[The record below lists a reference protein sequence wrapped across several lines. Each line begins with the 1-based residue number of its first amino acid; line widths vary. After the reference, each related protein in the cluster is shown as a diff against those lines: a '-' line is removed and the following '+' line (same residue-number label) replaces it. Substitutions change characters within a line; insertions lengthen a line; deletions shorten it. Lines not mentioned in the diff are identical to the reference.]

1 MSLLGFLRWL
11 LSEAIRRRRTIYLCP
26 EDVDFLIS
34 VASELFLPD
43 ETLAL
48 TLPHGG
54 RDKLE
59 GHLAQPQWDH
69 FPTLQEKA
77 AALTFYLI
85 KGHPFN
91 DGNKRFAIAA
101 TEVFIVL
108 NGGALMVADDELR
121 EVCNRVAEKEPEG
134 MTMGELCQFYRETIV
149 MYRWSNRTFREWLD
163 SLPEGRRGRMIA
175 TIVEWHRNPDFKPLF
190 SRVPP
195 AIISTF
201 SAHFDNSKPMRLELL
216 RNFMRDLYG
225 FQIWT
230 RIKIYLLIVLE
241 LRRRHRD

>member
-1 MSLLGFLRWL
+1 M
-11 LSEAIRRRRTIYLCP
+11 
-26 EDVDFLIS
+26 DFLIS

-48 TLPHGG
+48 TLPRGG

-108 NGGALMVADDELR
+108 NGAALIVADDELR
-121 EVCNRVAEKEPEG
+121 RVCNRVAEKDSEG
-134 MTMGELCQFYRETIV
+134 MTIEELSQFYRETMV
-149 MYRWSNRTFREWLD
+149 MYRWSNRTFRRWLD
-163 SLPEGRRGRMIA
+163 SLPEGRRERMIA
-175 TIVEWHRNPDFKPLF
+175 TIVEWHRNPDFKPLYV
-190 SRVPP
+190 RVPP
-195 AIISTF
+195 AIISAF
-201 SAHFDNSKPMRLELL
+201 SEYFDHRTPMRLELL
-216 RNFMRDLYG
+216 REFMRDLYG
-225 FQIWT
+225 FQLWT
-230 RIKIYLLIVLE
+230 RIKIYLLVVLE
-241 LRRRHRD
+241 LRRRDRN